1 MKQNLKFVLLAPL
14 AEALFAETT
23 LTYKVEWR
31 LVEAGKVTINW
42 KPDDSPTS
50 GEATMTM
57 ESLGVVARLYKINN
71 TYRVRMADHYCALT
85 GNMRSNEGSRR
96 RETQHTYDRE
106 RKKAF
111 YLERD
116 LTSDKILSKAEVD
129 LPLNCVHDVTGGM
142 MALRGMKIEVGNSVN
157 VPVSDGKKF
166 AFVKVEA
173 LAKETI
179 QTPWGPKETTM
190 CEVFLLNDVIYGR
203 KGRVFVWL
211 ANDERRLPVQI
222 RIRLQ
227 LLIGTITLQLIGDEV
242 K

>member
-1 MKQNLKFVLLAPL
+1 LRFALIALLAG
-14 AEALFAETT
+14 AVSAETT

-31 LVEAGKVTINW
+31 LVEAGKVTLNW
-42 KPDDSPTS
+42 KPAGSPMS
-50 GEATMTM
+50 GEALLAM
-57 ESLGVVARLYKINN
+57 ESSGLVARLYKVSNS
-71 TYRVRMADHYCALT
+71 YRIRMADQYCAVS
-85 GNMRSNEGSRR
+85 GAMQSNEGSRR

-106 RKKAF
+106 RKKAY

-116 LTSDKILSKAEVD
+116 LTNDRILREAEVD
-129 LPLNCVHDVTGGM
+129 LPLNCVHDVVGGL
-142 MALRGMKIEVGNSVN
+142 MAMRGMKLDVGKSINL
-157 VPVSDGKKF
+157 PVSDGKKF

-179 QTPWGPKETTM
+179 ATPMGQVDTTM
-190 CEVFLLNDVIYGR
+190 CEVFLLNDVVYGR

-222 RIRLQ
+222 RVRLQ
-227 LLIGTITLQLIGDEV
+227 LLIGTITLQLTSEET